1 MKERWDWGS
10 VDGPMSGHR
19 YRAFGLT
26 IESGE
31 SISALEP
38 SALAF
43 AGPADVEISE
53 GAVRLPKD
61 AQIIDGVEVSVEGD
75 SYYLSIPGCARFQV
89 VGGRTIVVQVDRRTT
104 RDEAHLYLL
113 GSVFGALMHQRGILP
128 FHCNAVEIDGS
139 AFLFCGDSGAGK
151 STLAAY
157 FVERGFR
164 LLSDD
169 LCALQFDRDGRLRVS
184 GGVERLRLWR
194 DTLEHFGR
202 SSAELALVPGYE
214 QKFELSLS
222 KRNSAE
228 PLPVVAMYHLRQA
241 DLEREAGI
249 FRLQGLDAANSVTA
263 NIYRRRHADLIGA
276 APFYLSTTAR
286 IVADIPIFSMNRN
299 WGLAHFGRE
308 ARAVEEHMRKM
319 VEEMAS
325 TRV

>member
-1 MKERWDWGS
+1 
-10 VDGPMSGHR
+10 MSGHR
-19 YRAFGLT
+19 YRAFGLM
-26 IESGE
+26 IESVE
-31 SISALEP
+31 PISSLEP
-38 SALAF
+38 SAFAF
-43 AGPADVEISE
+43 AGPADVEIVE
-53 GAVRLPKD
+53 GAVRIPEN
-61 AQIIDGVEVSVEGD
+61 AHIIDGVEASVEGD
-75 SYYLSIPGCARFQV
+75 SYYLSIPECALFQL
-89 VGGRTIVVQVDRRTT
+89 VGGRTIVVQMDSRST

-128 FHCNAVEIDGS
+128 FHCNAVEIEGS

-169 LCALQFDRDGRLRVS
+169 LCALRFDGDGRLRVS
-184 GGVERLRLWR
+184 GGVKRLRLWQ

-202 SSAELALVPGYE
+202 SSAELTLVPGYD
-214 QKFELSLS
+214 QKFELPLR

-241 DLEREAGI
+241 DSGGAAGI
-249 FRLQGLDAANSVTA
+249 FPLQGLDAANSVTA

-276 APFYLSTTAR
+276 APFYLSTAAR
-286 IVADIPIFSMNRN
+286 IVAQIPIFAVNRN
-299 WGLAHFGRE
+299 WGLAHFGQE
-308 ARAVEEHMRKM
+308 ARAVEEQMRKV

-325 TRV
+325 TRA

>member
-1 MKERWDWGS
+1 
-10 VDGPMSGHR
+10 MSGHR

-26 IESGE
+26 IESVE
-31 SISALEP
+31 PISALEP
-38 SALAF
+38 SAFAF
-43 AGPADVEISE
+43 AGPADVEIFE
-53 GAVRLPKD
+53 GAVRIPKN
-61 AQIIDGVEVSVEGD
+61 ALTIDGVEVSVEGD
-75 SYYLSIPGCARFQV
+75 SYYLSIPGCALFQV
-89 VGGRTIVVQVDRRTT
+89 VGGRTIVVQVDSRST

-128 FHCNAVEIDGS
+128 FHCNAVEIEGS

-169 LCALQFDRDGRLRVS
+169 LCALRFHGDGRLRVS
-184 GGVERLRLWR
+184 GGVERLRLWQ
-194 DTLEHFGR
+194 DALEHFGR
-202 SSAELALVPGYE
+202 SSAELTLVPGYE
-214 QKFELSLS
+214 QKFEFPLS

-228 PLPVVAMYHLRQA
+228 PLPVVALYHLRQA
-241 DLEREAGI
+241 DLARVAGI
-249 FRLQGLDAANSVTA
+249 VPLRGLSAANSVTA

-276 APFYLSTTAR
+276 APFYLSVTAR
-286 IVADIPIFSMNRN
+286 IVEEVPIFSMNRN
-299 WGLAHFGRE
+299 WGFAHFGQE

-319 VEEMAS
+319 VEQMAS

>member
-1 MKERWDWGS
+1 
-10 VDGPMSGHR
+10 MSGHR
-19 YRAFGLT
+19 YLAFGLT

-31 SISALEP
+31 PISALEP
-38 SALAF
+38 SAFAF
-43 AGPADVEISE
+43 TGPADVEIRE
-53 GAVRLPKD
+53 GAVRIPGNV
-61 AQIIDGVEVSVEGD
+61 QVIDGVEVSVEGD
-75 SYYLSIPGCARFQV
+75 SYYLSIPGCAGFQV
-89 VGGRTIVVQVDRRTT
+89 VGGRAIVMQVDLGST

-113 GSVFGALMHQRGILP
+113 GSVFGALMHQRGLLP
-128 FHCNAVEIDGS
+128 FHCNAVEVEGS

-169 LCALQFDRDGRLRVS
+169 LCALRFGGDGRLRVS
-184 GGVERLRLWR
+184 GGVERLRLWQ

-202 SSAELALVPGYE
+202 SSAGLRLVPGYD
-214 QKFELSLS
+214 QKFELPLN

-249 FRLQGLDAANSVTA
+249 FPLQGLDAANSVTA

-276 APFYLSTTAR
+276 APFYLSTAAR
-286 IVADIPIFSMNRN
+286 MVAEVPIFTMNRI
-299 WGLAHFGRE
+299 WGLAYFRQE
-308 ARAVEEHMRKM
+308 ARAVEEHMGKL
-319 VEEMAS
+319 VEERAS
-325 TRV
+325 ARA

>member
-10 VDGPMSGHR
+10 VDGPMSGYR
-19 YRAFGLT
+19 YGAFGLT

-31 SISALEP
+31 SISALQP

-43 AGPADVEISE
+43 AGPADVEILE
-53 GAVRLPKD
+53 GAVRIPENP
-61 AQIIDGVEVSVEGD
+61 QIIDGVEVSVEGD
-75 SYYLSIPGCARFQV
+75 NYYLCVPGCALFQV
-89 VGGRTIVVQVDRRTT
+89 VGGRKIVVQVDPRST

-113 GSVFGALMHQRGILP
+113 GSVFGVLMHQRGILP

-157 FVERGFR
+157 FVQRGYR

-169 LCALQFDRDGRLRVS
+169 LCALRFDGDGRLRVS
-184 GGVERLRLWR
+184 GGVERLRLWQ

-202 SSAELALVPGYE
+202 SSAELALVPGYD
-214 QKFELSLS
+214 QKFDLPLN
-222 KRNSAE
+222 KRKTAE

-241 DLEREAGI
+241 YLEREAGI

-276 APFYLSTTAR
+276 APFYLSTAAR
-286 IVADIPIFSMNRN
+286 IVDRVRIFAMNRN
-299 WGLAHFGRE
+299 WGFANFRQE